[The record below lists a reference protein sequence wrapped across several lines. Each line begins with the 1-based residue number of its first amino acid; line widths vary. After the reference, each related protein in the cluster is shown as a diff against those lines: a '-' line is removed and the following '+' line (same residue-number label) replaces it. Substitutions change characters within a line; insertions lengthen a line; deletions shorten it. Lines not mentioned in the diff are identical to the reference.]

1 MAMSMAMQVLQQL
14 QSKVLF
20 RAEAN
25 LDAADCAQQAAASAE
40 YQAGQCKG
48 KAGLKPE
55 DTTPTMIWT
64 LLRPGKAAFPV
75 HSSYTATQP
84 SVSVL
89 LSVPSWYSIKRAHP
103 DTHHRQHFG
112 TVKTGCL

>member
-1 MAMSMAMQVLQQL
+1 MTEDMSEHAKVCAICSTALQVVGQL
-14 QSKVLF
+14 HPKVLF
-20 RAEAN
+20 RGEAN

-64 LLRPGKAAFPV
+64 LLRPGKAALPV

-84 SVSVL
+84 TVSVML
-89 LSVPSWYSIKRAHP
+89 PLRSWGKR
-103 DTHHRQHFG
+103 
-112 TVKTGCL
+112 K

>member
-1 MAMSMAMQVLQQL
+1 MSEHAKVCAICSTALSALQVVEQL
-14 QSKVLF
+14 HPKVVF
-20 RAEAN
+20 RGEAN

-64 LLRPGKAAFPV
+64 LLRPEKAAFPV

-84 SVSVL
+84 TVSVL
-89 LSVPSWYSIKRAHP
+89 LPLRSWGK
-103 DTHHRQHFG
+103 Q
-112 TVKTGCL
+112 K